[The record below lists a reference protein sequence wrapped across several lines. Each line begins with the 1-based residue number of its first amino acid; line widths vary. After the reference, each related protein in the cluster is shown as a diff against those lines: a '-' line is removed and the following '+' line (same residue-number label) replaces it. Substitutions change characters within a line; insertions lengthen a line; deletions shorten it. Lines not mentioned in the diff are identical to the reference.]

1 MFNKVI
7 IKGSIPLKSWFIH
20 TETKKIC
27 NDNLA
32 LAADTVMQTFGKVPP
47 PPPFQKYFTIKEII
61 KWLFLLEQKHMEK
74 KKLTRKYRT
83 WKRNNDLPIV
93 QFYNMKNAN
102 KTRMLVT

>member
-47 PPPFQKYFTIKEII
+47 PPISKVLHHKRNYKMAVPSRTKTYGKEKIDTKI
-61 KWLFLLEQKHMEK
+61 QNLEK
-74 KKLTRKYRT
+74 K
-83 WKRNNDLPIV
+83 
-93 QFYNMKNAN
+93 Q
-102 KTRMLVT
+102 